1 MKRQLYLMLTLLV
14 LALVGCTDDVAWQE
28 SRELVQIKTVDNM
41 EGHISAAFIL
51 GCGGMHGD
59 TEHPYKYIMYV
70 KDSTGSVE
78 LLELY
83 ANNADQ
89 PHSNGNYDVFLHF
102 VDSTTTPYL
111 THTARGECL
120 KGYAPSKRIYPV
132 SPTIRTRY
140 DIYVPEDAVEY
151 TYNVN
156 LE

>member
-1 MKRQLYLMLTLLV
+1 MKRQLYFMLTLLV

-28 SRELVQIKTVDNM
+28 SRELVQIKTSDDM
-41 EGHISAAFIL
+41 EGHISAAFVL

-70 KDSTGSVE
+70 KDSTGAVE
-78 LLELY
+78 MLELY

-89 PHSNGNYDVFLHF
+89 PHSNGNYEVFLHF

-120 KGYAPSKRIYPV
+120 KGYAPGKRIYPV
-132 SPTIRTRY
+132 SPTIKTRY